1 MTIFKKYIFLTFL
14 VLLSI
19 VIDTSAANCVDAV
32 SRAFEKGNVS
42 ELAVLIEGNVSLSLP
57 GAQANYSKAQA
68 EMILQDFFKKN
79 DIRQLHIHRKGD
91 NKYTSFVIGQV
102 VTSKGTY
109 KLYISVKTNDQN
121 CIVKEIRVE
130 K

>member
-14 VLLSI
+14 VLLSS
-19 VIDTSAANCVDAV
+19 VTSAYAGNCIDAV

-42 ELAVLIEGNVSLSLP
+42 EIAGLFEGNVSLSLP

-68 EMILQDFFKKN
+68 EMILHDFFKKN

-91 NKYTSFVIGQV
+91 NKYASFIIGQV
-102 VTSKGTY
+102 VTSKGAY

-121 CIVKEIRVE
+121 CVVKEIRVE